1 MTSVSIFQIEKY
13 WPWLYNISLLLLNG
27 YLEIYQII
35 LSLSVKTKI
44 ISEIPLAILFANYLK
59 KRRSWELFKDFM
71 AHWNR
76 GSEVQGGKIEET
88 LQNSEEGCVVPYH
101 PGPMMN
107 GSPNLA
113 AAVQIQSSQRIW
125 PPQFPSSQRSSTTT
139 HFKKQSMAEN
149 SLEGRWSAVRIVGL
163 ELPGGPV
170 AKTPSCQC
178 RRPGF
183 DPTWHNAGQRFQVLQ
198 LRPRAAK

>member
-71 AHWNR
+71 AHWNPC
-76 GSEVQGGKIEET
+76 GSEVQGGKIDRRNPAK
-88 LQNSEEGCVVPYH
+88 LRAGLC
-101 PGPMMN
+101 
-107 GSPNLA
+107 SPLPPRSHDEWLPQPHSHCSKFPDNLA
-113 AAVQIQSSQRIW
+113 LCFQASNN
-125 PPQFPSSQRSSTTT
+125 PPPPHTS
-139 HFKKQSMAEN
+139 KN
-149 SLEGRWSAVRIVGL
+149 SPWQEI
-163 ELPGGPV
+163 
-170 AKTPSCQC
+170 
-178 RRPGF
+178 F
-183 DPTWHNAGQRFQVLQ
+183 
-198 LRPRAAK
+198 

>member
-59 KRRSWELFKDFM
+59 KRRSWELLKDFM
-71 AHWNR
+71 AHWNTW

-88 LQNSEEGCVVPYH
+88 LQNSEQACVVLYH
-101 PGPMMN
+101 PGPMKD

-113 AAVQIQSSQRIW
+113 AIAQSSQRIW
-125 PPQFPSSQRSSTTT
+125 PPQFPSSQQSSTTT
-139 HFKKQSMAEN
+139 YLKKTVH
-149 SLEGRWSAVRIVGL
+149 GRRV
-163 ELPGGPV
+163 P
-170 AKTPSCQC
+170 
-178 RRPGF
+178 RR
-183 DPTWHNAGQRFQVLQ
+183 
-198 LRPRAAK
+198 KKECY

>member
-1 MTSVSIFQIEKY
+1 M
-13 WPWLYNISLLLLNG
+13 
-27 YLEIYQII
+27 
-35 LSLSVKTKI
+35 KTKI

-113 AAVQIQSSQRIW
+113 AAVQIQSSQRI
-125 PPQFPSSQRSSTTT
+125 
-139 HFKKQSMAEN
+139 
-149 SLEGRWSAVRIVGL
+149 
-163 ELPGGPV
+163 
-170 AKTPSCQC
+170 
-178 RRPGF
+178 
-183 DPTWHNAGQRFQVLQ
+183 
-198 LRPRAAK
+198 

>member
-59 KRRSWELFKDFM
+59 KQRSWELFKDFM
-71 AHWNR
+71 AHWNPW
-76 GSEVQGGKIEET
+76 GSEVQGGKIDRRNPAKLRVGLCSPAT
-88 LQNSEEGCVVPYH
+88 TQVPWWMA
-101 PGPMMN
+101 PPTSQPLLKVPRESGP
-107 GSPNLA
+107 L
-113 AAVQIQSSQRIW
+113 
-125 PPQFPSSQRSSTTT
+125 FPSIQQSSTTT

-149 SLEGRWSAVRIVGL
+149 SL
-163 ELPGGPV
+163 
-170 AKTPSCQC
+170 
-178 RRPGF
+178 
-183 DPTWHNAGQRFQVLQ
+183 
-198 LRPRAAK
+198 